1 MEKLDFKFKLDNLFS
16 VVMGKKMKIWERRLM
31 KDFHVAPVA
40 GEETFEELQR
50 EPPPENED
58 TLAKFR
64 RLAKLAVLQSS
75 SHKWGEV
82 VREACKS

>member
-1 MEKLDFKFKLDNLFS
+1 VIL
-16 VVMGKKMKIWERRLM
+16 GKKMRVWERRLM
-31 KDFHVAPVA
+31 KDFQVAPVA
-40 GEETFEELQR
+40 GEETVEELQVAA
-50 EPPPENED
+50 PPENED

-82 VREACKS
+82 VRDICIS